1 MTDSIN
7 YVAIAVSLGVVTLL
21 TVGLTCILR
30 LMKVSYAP
38 AWAIGGMSIFGV
50 ILTGMGGGVSE
61 VLLLLVVVPL
71 VGWAI
76 YLIAKVASARQ
87 VAVGCAVCAC
97 VVGLL
102 FLLNAGYEKRILS
115 EQRDLQSA
123 RMGEALMAEQAAI
136 VRNLREDYDRQRREF
151 FDSRASQSPAGADP
165 ESDRS
170 FDDQL
175 QTLRSSS
182 GVAWYPEVDER
193 FDADV
198 QPSMAASGRSLGR
211 KLIRLMESVTKDEND
226 PPIIR
231 IHASQVRRTFSGIR
245 KAEDC
250 TDALNELAAV
260 MRGRYPEAQV
270 LVDQV
275 SSTNSVEKLD
285 PNAVSIELKTSAV
298 QSKTAPWNRSKN
310 ELEADVIAE
319 LSGSFGKASI
329 SVRLVDKPWVHNF
342 DQFLAENRS
351 GSLEVDARSGRL
363 ATSAM
368 EARKLAIEDGVNMLT
383 SVAMGLLS
391 AQPQLL
397 LRMPRE
403 AEIADR
409 LRSELLGSSDLVVD
423 SFSQRLAHP
432 LGDLWREAI
441 LIRADSRAMQKLIN
455 DFITQRQDEQS
466 GRLSLGAALA
476 LLAIGII
483 VQHALLNWI
492 TKGYHRKS
500 VGMLSALFA
509 VVSVLVVL
517 IVALKFGAG
526 HVQDV
531 RLIAPE
537 AAVTFGG

>member
-1 MTDSIN
+1 MFYSIN
-7 YVAIAVSLGVVTLL
+7 YVAIAVSLVVVTLL
-21 TVGLTCILR
+21 TVGLTFVLR
-30 LMKVSYAP
+30 LMKVSNAP
-38 AWAIGGMSIFGV
+38 AWAIGVMSIFGV
-50 ILTGMGGGVSE
+50 IIAGTWVGVSE
-61 VLLLLVVVPL
+61 LLLLLVAVPL

-76 YLIAKVASARQ
+76 YLIARVASARQ
-87 VAVGCAVCAC
+87 VAIGCAVCVC

-102 FLLNAGYEKRILS
+102 FLLNAGYETRILS
-115 EQRDLQSA
+115 EQRALQSA
-123 RMGEALMAEQAAI
+123 RMREGLMAEQAAI
-136 VRNLREDYDRQRREF
+136 VSNLREDYDRQRRELF
-151 FDSRASQSPAGADP
+151 ETRASQSPTGADP
-165 ESDRS
+165 ESDS
-170 FDDQL
+170 SSDGQL

-198 QPSMAASGRSLGR
+198 HPSMAAAGKSLGR
-211 KLIRLMESVTKDEND
+211 KLIRLMKNVTKDEND

-231 IHASQVRRTFSGIR
+231 IHASQVRRTFSGIS

-285 PNAVSIELKTSAV
+285 QNAVSIELKTSVV

-310 ELEADVIAE
+310 ELLADMTAE
-319 LSGSFGKASI
+319 LSGSSGKASL

-363 ATSAM
+363 ATSAI
-368 EARKLAIEDGVNMLT
+368 EARKLAIEDGVNTLQ

-397 LRMPRE
+397 MRMPRE

-409 LRSELLGSSDLVVD
+409 LRSEFLGSSDLIVD

-441 LIRADSRAMQKLIN
+441 LIRADSNAMQKLIN
-455 DFITQRQDEQS
+455 DFVTQRQDEQS

-483 VQHALLNWI
+483 VLHAVLNWI
-492 TKGYHRKS
+492 TKGFHRKS
-500 VGMLSALFA
+500 VGMLSALIA

-517 IVALKFGAG
+517 IVALKFGVG
-526 HVQDV
+526 HV
-531 RLIAPE
+531 
-537 AAVTFGG
+537 